1 MTEVLRTWF
10 RVPGGRKLPPGTALE
25 GDDLEHARLRG
36 ALTASVPEPARV
48 EPEVKAAPEPE
59 PVAESKAKPASDEK
73 PKVKR
78 PAKTAPTS
86 EWEAFL
92 KSQGVNPKGMKKAE
106 MIAAVS

>member
-1 MTEVLRTWF
+1 MVEVLRTWF

-25 GDDLEHARLRG
+25 GDALEHARLRG
-36 ALTASVPEPARV
+36 ALTSSVPESARV
-48 EPEVKAAPEPE
+48 EPVVKAAPE
-59 PVAESKAKPASDEK
+59 PVAESKVEPVSDEK

-86 EWEAFL
+86 EWESFL

>member
-1 MTEVLRTWF
+1 MAEVLRTWF

-36 ALTASVPEPARV
+36 ALTTSVPEPARV
-48 EPEVKAAPEPE
+48 EPEVKAAPEP
-59 PVAESKAKPASDEK
+59 VAESKVEPVSDEK
-73 PKVKR
+73 PRVKR

>member
-25 GDDLEHARLRG
+25 GDALEHARLRG
-36 ALTASVPEPARV
+36 ALTSSVPEPARV
-48 EPEVKAAPEPE
+48 EPEVKAAPEP
-59 PVAESKAKPASDEK
+59 VAEPDPAPERK

-78 PAKTAPTS
+78 PAKTAPVS
-86 EWEAFL
+86 DWEAYL
-92 KSQGVNPKGMKKAE
+92 KSEGVNPKGMKKAE

>member
-10 RVPGGRKLPPGTALE
+10 RVPGGRKFPPGTALE
-25 GDDLEHARLRG
+25 GDALEHARMRG
-36 ALTASVPEPARV
+36 ALTTHVPESARR
-48 EPEVKAAPEPE
+48 EPEVKAAPAPVVESE
-59 PVAESKAKPASDEK
+59 PVSEDK

-78 PAKTAPTS
+78 PAKAAPTS

>member
-36 ALTASVPEPARV
+36 ALTSSVPESARV
-48 EPEVKAAPEPE
+48 EPVVKAAPEPAPVVESE
-59 PVAESKAKPASDEK
+59 PEPEHK

-86 EWEAFL
+86 DWEAFL

>member
-1 MTEVLRTWF
+1 MTEVLSTWF

-36 ALTASVPEPARV
+36 ALTTSVPEPARV
-48 EPEVKAAPEPE
+48 EPEVKAAPEP
-59 PVAESKAKPASDEK
+59 VAESKVEPVSEDK

>member
-36 ALTASVPEPARV
+36 ALTSSVPESARV
-48 EPEVKAAPEPE
+48 EPEVKAAPEPVTESKVE
-59 PVAESKAKPASDEK
+59 PVSDEK